1 VTARKQLNKRQSA
14 VIEDMFAG
22 DLDNQ
27 AILEKHRVSPKTF
40 NRWLGDDEFM
50 AELSRRLEWLNLQG
64 ELVVA
69 RYKSLAAARLVQ
81 LTESEKEET
90 ARKACLD
97 IISLP
102 KLADNRAEQPTEVT
116 PAPSQ
121 QQEQMLSPE
130 ACSRL
135 LAVLAE
141 EIQKTVD

>member
-1 VTARKQLNKRQSA
+1 MTTRKQLTKRQLA

-22 DLDNQ
+22 GADEQAVLD
-27 AILEKHRVSPKTF
+27 KHKVSR
-40 NRWLGDDEFM
+40 NLLSRWL
-50 AELSRRLEWLNLQG
+50 AEDILAEELDRRLQWLNLQS
-64 ELVVA
+64 ELIIA

-102 KLADNRAEQPTEVT
+102 KLADKRPERPTEV
-116 PAPSQ
+116 PLAPNQ

-130 ACSRL
+130 TCSRL
-135 LAVLAE
+135 LAMLAE
-141 EIQKTVD
+141 EIQKTAE